1 MTLPSGNLLFLLP
14 LLLQKESF
22 MYRKKF
28 SFCRLAIITL
38 IPVLSLSTA
47 CAQEALETSDT
58 PGWWQQTR
66 NRLENIADNGAEEVY
81 LSGYAYHGRDTYTA
95 ERIRELNEKA
105 WGIGGGRTFRNADG
119 NDESLYFF
127 GIRDSHFKPQLMA
140 GYAYEWVFS
149 VPKSP
154 IEVSAGYTAMLVSRQ
169 DYFGGFPFP
178 LPLPIAGIGTKKG
191 KLMFSYVPRLSGN
204 KGNGDVLLIF
214 ARFEV
219 N

>member
-1 MTLPSGNLLFLLP
+1 
-14 LLLQKESF
+14 
-22 MYRKKF
+22 MYRKKT
-28 SFCRLAIITL
+28 SFGHLAMIPLFTL
-38 IPVLSLSTA
+38 LSISTA
-47 CAQEALETSDT
+47 HAQLAPSAQVPSDSAS
-58 PGWWQQTR
+58 WWQQTK

-81 LSGYAYHGRDTYTA
+81 LSGYAYHGRDTYSA

-140 GYAYEWVFS
+140 GYAYEWVFD

-214 ARFEV
+214 ARFEL